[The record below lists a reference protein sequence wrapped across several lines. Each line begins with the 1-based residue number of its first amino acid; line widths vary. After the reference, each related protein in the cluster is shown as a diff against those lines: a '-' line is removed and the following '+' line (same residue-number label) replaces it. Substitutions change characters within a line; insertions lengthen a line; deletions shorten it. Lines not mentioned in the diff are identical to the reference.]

1 MDFFILDITILFL
14 LVILRKKNY
23 SLLVMFGIIYFLNH
37 ITYRLIKP
45 NIALKKDWLELQK
58 QEIRANLKKI
68 ALNYATCKKHSKLIN
83 NDNDYCSINAYSKS
97 LE

>member
-1 MDFFILDITILFL
+1 
-14 LVILRKKNY
+14 
-23 SLLVMFGIIYFLNH
+23 MFGIIDFLNH

-45 NIALKKDWLELQK
+45 NIALKKDWLDLQK
-58 QEIRANLKKI
+58 QEIRQNLKIIIK
-68 ALNYATCKKHSKLIN
+68 NYETCKKYSKLIN

>member
-1 MDFFILDITILFL
+1 MDFLVLDLALLSLLIL
-14 LVILRKKNY
+14 LRKKNY
-23 SLLVMFGIIYFLNH
+23 SVIVMFGIIDFLNH

-58 QEIRANLKKI
+58 IEIRTNLKKI
-68 ALNYATCKKHSKLIN
+68 VLNYEACKKHSKLIN

>member
-1 MDFFILDITILFL
+1 MDFLVLDLALLSLLIL
-14 LVILRKKNY
+14 LRKKNY
-23 SLLVMFGIIYFLNH
+23 SLLVMFGIIDFLNH

-45 NIALKKDWLELQK
+45 NIALKKDWLQLQK
-58 QEIRANLKKI
+58 QDIRANLKKI